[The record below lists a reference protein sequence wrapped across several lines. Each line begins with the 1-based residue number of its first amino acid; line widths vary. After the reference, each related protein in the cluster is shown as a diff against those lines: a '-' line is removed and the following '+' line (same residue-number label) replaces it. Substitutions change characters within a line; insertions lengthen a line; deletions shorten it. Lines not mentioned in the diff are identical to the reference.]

1 MEMIR
6 NADTTLSKTE
16 SDQIYNCLQ
25 SLKGSGKSIT
35 TARQYMSPLL
45 PKKGYSLCRLLYQ
58 KFCSVD
64 SFASKLVVLYLI
76 NDIVATNHKSY
87 PGFAECVKSYVEVMM
102 SEIRLCQPCS
112 IDKLQR
118 LISLWSD
125 HHLFPPSSIQ
135 RFHNAIHGINPNRPF
150 APVAAKQTES
160 QEPPPPKPD
169 LLSAAKTETAPL
181 ITRNWPSAGLVSE
194 VYEDH
199 RRLGVK
205 PYTPVDYREVRNL
218 HSDPHLFESDVD
230 KLINDYNDGLLFSS
244 LREESRVYGE
254 EIVGQ
259 GELVFPE
266 EEKHRSN
273 KRSRSPFEA
282 RSRSRSSDYSYS
294 SSSRS
299 RSYSSHSS
307 HSRSSYSSSERRSRS
322 RY

>member
-1 MEMIR
+1 MTQRVWKEHHDSTSVHV
-6 NADTTLSKTE
+6 AAAS
-16 SDQIYNCLQ
+16 
-25 SLKGSGKSIT
+25 
-35 TARQYMSPLL
+35 
-45 PKKGYSLCRLLYQ
+45 KKGLFALSSALSEILLCGFVCFKAGCFVPHKRYCCNKPQIISRYSSS
-58 KFCSVD
+58 F
-64 SFASKLVVLYLI
+64 SFAL
-76 NDIVATNHKSY
+76 
-87 PGFAECVKSYVEVMM
+87 GFAECVKSYVEVMM

-125 HHLFPPSSIQ
+125 HHLSPSVLQLTSRFPPSSIQ
-135 RFHNAIHGINPNRPF
+135 RFHNSIHGINPNRPF

-169 LLSAAKTETAPL
+169 LSSAAKTETAPL

-307 HSRSSYSSSERRSRS
+307 HSRSSYSSSERRRMFFLA
-322 RY
+322 